1 MKKKNI
7 LLSGIAAI
15 VFMASTSASAI
26 DTKAKNMI
34 LMDYTTGKYLYEKDI
49 FEPIPPASM
58 SKLMTVYM
66 IFDKLRDGSLSLDDT
81 FKVSENAWK
90 KVEQPVV
97 DRRCFWQ

>member
-49 FEPIPPASM
+49 
-58 SKLMTVYM
+58 
-66 IFDKLRDGSLSLDDT
+66 
-81 FKVSENAWK
+81 
-90 KVEQPVV
+90 
-97 DRRCFWQ
+97 